1 MSSFGKNKE
10 NLQTLITIKDTFNSM
25 IKDFH
30 SRFSKEE
37 LDLLKIE
44 VNAEDLILP
53 FPNFKVIDNLIEQ
66 FKSKLGNEK

>member
-1 MSSFGKNKE
+1 
-10 NLQTLITIKDTFNSM
+10 M

-37 LDLLKIE
+37 LTSLKIE

-53 FPNFKVIDNLIEQ
+53 FPNFAIIDHSISQLKTK
-66 FKSKLGNEK
+66 FGNEK

>member
-1 MSSFGKNKE
+1 
-10 NLQTLITIKDTFNSM
+10 M